1 MDGRRSIIS
10 GGGGGRGVK
19 ITSVRWHFVILK
31 NPARTRQEFLI
42 GVVKLHKLESQVKC
56 VIWTCCSCGKMR
68 KMANFVNE
76 KVVSFDDAFEEA
88 LKCLLECSMS
98 SALKSKQN
106 EVISSTLVLERN
118 YLPWCHLA
126 LRKACY
132 FGYWLAGKNPS
143 SVVVVCQVMI
153 KWINGLMVATLTPFR
168 LEDIEC
174 EKYQLVFASAK
185 NVLMRP
191 LFYVDKNN
199 TNNLPLVISQI

>member
-10 GGGGGRGVK
+10 GGGGVGEWRLRLSDD
-19 ITSVRWHFVILK
+19 IVILK
-31 NPARTRQEFLI
+31 NPARPRQEFLI
-42 GVVKLHKLESQVKC
+42 GVVKLHKPESQAKC
-56 VIWTCCSCGKMR
+56 VIWICCSCGKMR

-76 KVVSFDDAFEEA
+76 KVVSFDSAFEEA

-98 SALKSKQN
+98 RALKSKQN
-106 EVISSTLVLERN
+106 EVISSTLVLERI
-118 YLPWCHLA
+118 YLPWCQLA
-126 LRKACY
+126 LRKAWY

-185 NVLMRP
+185 NVLVRP

>member
-1 MDGRRSIIS
+1 MDGRQSIIS
-10 GGGGGRGVK
+10 GGVGGG
-19 ITSVRWHFVILK
+19 
-31 NPARTRQEFLI
+31 
-42 GVVKLHKLESQVKC
+42 KC

-68 KMANFVNE
+68 KMANFVSE
-76 KVVSFDDAFEEA
+76 KVVSFDSAFEEA

-98 SALKSKQN
+98 CALKSKQN
-106 EVISSTLVLERN
+106 EVISSTLVRERI
-118 YLPWCHLA
+118 YLPWCQLA
-126 LRKACY
+126 LRKAWY

-153 KWINGLMVATLTPFR
+153 KWINGLTVATLTAFR

-185 NVLMRP
+185 NVLVRP